1 MEINIED
8 LIESGLVG
16 PEPKTGKWA
25 DGMPRKC
32 EKGGCGNWFWTAKKR
47 RIHVQK
53 EHGGPELG
61 TAAGGQEFSFWAAL
75 DRNPQCREGFTA
87 QQVAQGKH
95 FFISP

>member
-1 MEINIED
+1 MKAVYSVLNRR
-8 LIESGLVG
+8 LESGQMVCRGSVRREGVATGSGPPRSVG
-16 PEPKTGKWA
+16 Y
-25 DGMPRKC
+25 
-32 EKGGCGNWFWTAKKR
+32 
-47 RIHVQK
+47 VQK

-75 DRNPQCREGFTA
+75 DRNPQRREGFTA